1 MDVQERKLRQEYA
14 DLKKKLEDPAI
25 YSSKEYPALARRQG
39 QLESLISLFDRKK
52 GLSAQL
58 KEAKSMSAEPELA
71 ELAAEEIKNLQ
82 LKLTEVKEELDEAM
96 LAKDPNDE
104 RNAIVE
110 IRAAAGGDEAS
121 LFAGD
126 LYRMYSRWCERHG
139 YKTELLN
146 ESPSE
151 GGGFKEIIF
160 MVHGAP
166 NQTVRGSENAY
177 KMLKYEA
184 GVHRVQRVPA
194 TESQG
199 R

>member
-1 MDVQERKLRQEYA
+1 MA
-14 DLKKKLEDPAI
+14 DDEDMA
-25 YSSKEYPALARRQG
+25 
-39 QLESLISLFDRKK
+39 
-52 GLSAQL
+52 
-58 KEAKSMSAEPELA
+58 ELA
-71 ELAAEEIKNLQ
+71 EKEITELNEKLSALDSQ
-82 LKLTEVKEELDEAM
+82 LSALLIP
-96 LAKDPNDE
+96 KDQNDE
-104 RNAIVE
+104 RDAIVE
-110 IRAAAGGDEAS
+110 IRAAAGGDESS

-126 LYRMYSRWCERHG
+126 LYRMYSRWCETHG
-139 YKTELLN
+139 YKIELLN
-146 ESPSE
+146 ESPSD